1 MSTRIH
7 LLSGLGGKG
16 PAAIVVETNGK
27 RLLLDAG
34 GALHPGEPITWADGL
49 DVDAILISH
58 DHIDHIGGVAELP
71 DTIPLYCTPLVAN
84 TLPKHRAWQPLPAR
98 GSVMVE
104 GIKVTT
110 GQAGH
115 SLGGVWLH
123 LDVDGGIFYSGD
135 ACFESRLFPFDTPPA
150 ARTALLDASYGNY
163 DHPQESC
170 VQAIRLQ
177 LDQPLVLPVP
187 ETGRALEMALW
198 LSEEADRRQ
207 LPFAID
213 PIIRD
218 NLAALLALPSDLRRP
233 GLDSAISALLERQ
246 NAPQPALRLVTDR
259 NDTPSQ
265 WPNYQLLHTG
275 YLTPERQVQLA
286 AGEISWQRWNVH
298 LRASHLVA
306 LADQLAASQVVPL
319 FTPLTG
325 NCLSEWRQRLGQ
337 RLRTHHTLEIQPHT
351 ATRPTAYLTV

>member
-1 MSTRIH
+1 MSAHVH
-7 LLSGLGGKG
+7 LLSGLGDKG
-16 PAAIVVETNGK
+16 PAAILVETNGK

-34 GALHPGEPITWADGL
+34 GALHPGEPITWAGDL

-84 TLPKHRAWQPLPAR
+84 ALPKHRAWQPLPAR
-98 GSVMVE
+98 GSLMVE

-135 ACFESRLFPFDTPPA
+135 ACFESRLFPFDTPPP

-163 DHPQESC
+163 DQPQESC

-198 LSEEADRRQ
+198 LSEEADHRQ
-207 LPFAID
+207 RPFAID

-233 GLDSAISALLERQ
+233 GLDSAISALLERR
-246 NAPQPALRLVTDR
+246 NASQPALQLVSDR
-259 NDTPSQ
+259 NDTPDQ

-275 YLTPERQVQLA
+275 YLTPERQTQLA

-306 LADQLAASQVVPL
+306 LADQLRATQVVPL

-325 NCLSEWRQRLGQ
+325 HCLSKWRQRLGQ
-337 RLRTHHTLEIQPHT
+337 RLRIHRTLEIQPHT
-351 ATRPTAYLTV
+351 ATRPTAHLTV